1 MKFKIEKL
9 GPIYKGEIELSN
21 LTVLCGKNN
30 TGKTYVTNSLY
41 SFFKNWKELI
51 DWELPGS
58 IEMLMHKKGIVSID
72 LDEEVIQKV
81 NLKTTAKNLSERL
94 SDYFACSADLFS
106 EVAFDISFV
115 VNEDWIKLEYQS
127 HIESPSGDILLTIKK
142 PKDSK
147 IAEIAWL
154 DSDSNFP
161 AFILH
166 DHIKKSLVQAC
177 LRTTF
182 PEPFIASAERTG
194 ASIFR
199 NELNFN
205 KNQLI
210 GLIAEME
217 NNGNK
222 KINPFDIVRSFKR
235 TYAESVENNVDFIS
249 YRIET
254 LAKRGQ
260 SSFIKENLSL
270 LSKFQEIAGG
280 IYKYHKD
287 MGIYFQPNSAKHIKL
302 GLGEAS
308 SAVRSLMI
316 IWFWLNYVA
325 KPNSLL
331 MIDEPELN
339 LHPANQRRFAIFIAA
354 LVNAGVK
361 VFMTTHSDYI
371 IRELNTL
378 VMLSCDKPHVDE
390 VRKKFKYSEDDHI
403 RPEQIFVY
411 NTTEQLFETES
422 TSRRKKLGTIEKW
435 DVEDNLG
442 IKIQSFDDEIREMN
456 KVQDALRYGI

>member
-1 MKFKIEKL
+1 MKFKIKNL
-9 GPIYKGEIELSN
+9 GPIYEGEVELSD

-41 SFFKNWKELI
+41 SFFKNWEDLI
-51 DWELPGS
+51 DWELPVS
-58 IEMLMHKKGIVSID
+58 IEQLMHKKGIVSID
-72 LDEEVIQKV
+72 LDEEVVQKI
-81 NLKTTAKNLSERL
+81 NLKTTAKNLSDEL
-94 SDYFACSADLFS
+94 SDYFACSSDLFDKVS
-106 EVAFDISFV
+106 FDIQFSI
-115 VNEDWIKLEYQS
+115 NDDWIKSEYQS
-127 HIESPSGDILLTIKK
+127 RIGSPSGEALLTIKK

-147 IAEIAWL
+147 TAEIAWL

-177 LRTTF
+177 FKKTF
-182 PEPFIASAERTG
+182 PEVFIASAERTG
-194 ASIFR
+194 AAIFR

-205 KNQLI
+205 KNQLV

-222 KINPFDIVRSFKR
+222 KINPFDIARSFKR

-260 SSFIKENLSL
+260 SDFIKANLPL

-280 IYKYHKD
+280 TYRYHKD
-287 MGIYFQPNSAKHIKL
+287 TGVYFQPNGAKSIKL

-308 SAVRSLMI
+308 SAVRSLMM

-339 LHPANQRRFAIFIAA
+339 LHPANQRRFAIFVAA
-354 LVNAGVK
+354 LVNSGVK

-378 VMLSCDKPHVDE
+378 VMLNCDQPHINK
-390 VRKKFKYSEDDHI
+390 VRKIFKYNEDDYI
-403 RPEQIFVY
+403 QPGKIAVY
-411 NTTEQLFETES
+411 NTTEKLFSVEDA
-422 TSRRKKLGTIEKW
+422 SRRKKMGTIEKW
-435 DVEDNLG
+435 DVVDNLG
-442 IKIQSFDDEIREMN
+442 IKIQSFDEEIRTMN
-456 KVQDALRYGI
+456 KIQDALRYGV